1 MPELSERLGGGWPS
15 FNFPPVVSGLIDP
28 GGRDG
33 SRHNAREGSA
43 LATTGEQVAIGA
55 FVTVATET
63 GRNLGFGKVVE
74 LSGHRAT
81 VAYFDV
87 PGETKPFQIEVPI
100 TAVRVVALSEQT
112 RVFRRDENTGRW
124 QVGRIADG
132 DGPTCLVSFPN
143 QVTANVPRAELQVRW
158 RRPIANPTEFL
169 IRHVTET
176 PLFAAARSKFMQAV
190 TAQRAAC
197 RGMGALLSS
206 SLQLESYQFNVV
218 RKVLQDPIQRYLL
231 ADEVGLGK
239 TVEAGLLIR
248 QYTLDTADARVLLI
262 VPRAL
267 VAQWRQELTQRFGL
281 LVWLDDFIWVVPSD
295 DLAAVE
301 KRLSGTGML
310 VVDEAHHLSRQ
321 NAEGAH
327 PLYELLRRHAAK
339 VPRLLLLS
347 GTPVLADTSGFLRIL
362 HLLDPVVFPLD
373 DLEGFERRLRSR
385 QLVAEIAA
393 SLLPDNVLSMED
405 DLDRLTEAFGD
416 DPTLLQR
423 VDALRPIVQALP
435 DQDDEEFLAA
445 LEAVRAHLSETY
457 KLHRRILRNRR
468 KAVPWATPRRKG
480 LEIVPYASPLRAER
494 QRVLEE
500 LRVHLVN
507 SDDAARAARSLF
519 NCAVHPCGGGSIEKA
534 LRALGIYDPRACDL
548 ARQLDDLTT
557 RADGEG
563 ERQRVTYDAVRRC
576 LSTQGV
582 QVVIFC
588 DEAATAD
595 ALAQFLRTS
604 LGATFEVLRHALADV
619 ATVDEDQVE
628 PWRRFLTD
636 PERCRVLVCDAS
648 AEEGLNLHGGH
659 KVALH
664 YDLPAAPNRIEQR
677 LGRLDRY
684 GVGSEVRSLAPVC
697 ESDLAEVAW
706 VACLEEGL
714 QVFTASMASLQYL
727 VEETLRTAVQDWY
740 NEGVDGLLRWKAQ
753 LAGPTGW
760 AIRERRRI
768 DQQDSLDAMGD
779 PQSEEFEQLQEVDD
793 DWRSWR
799 DAFDGFALGTLQFRS
814 RHEPW
819 KGNLPHGESVFRLN
833 YVRENSRRT
842 LMSLPEFFGR
852 FLGTIDVDAQYSTSR
867 SPLTYPYAYR
877 RHTVMTKE
885 GQSRGLRSL
894 RYGDPLVE
902 SLRAFCQTDDRGRV
916 FAMWRHWPEYEARD
930 ASGCDLWFRFDF
942 IVEASVLDADNDAA
956 RALIRRA
963 EQHFPPQFHTV
974 WVDAT
979 REVTMAPPML
989 VAETYSKSWQG
1000 PGRDYNLN
1008 PHRWQILEMQ
1018 DNVPW
1023 LLEWRRHCE
1032 EAAERA
1038 LRFMENHEL
1047 LRQHQERGLI
1057 SLRSLHATR
1066 GAQIESRLTRLTGEA
1081 QAAER
1086 RDLEE
1091 EEGFH
1096 RRLIDAIRAPA
1107 IRTDVAGAVFAS
1119 AATPFA

>member
-1 MPELSERLGGGWPS
+1 M
-15 FNFPPVVSGLIDP
+15 
-28 GGRDG
+28 
-33 SRHNAREGSA
+33 
-43 LATTGEQVAIGA
+43 ATTGERVAIGA
-55 FVTVATET
+55 FVSVATET
-63 GRNLGFGKVVE
+63 GRNLGIGKVVE
-74 LSGHRAT
+74 MSGHRAT

-87 PGETKPFQIEVPI
+87 PGETQPFQIDAPI
-100 TAVRVVALSEQT
+100 TAIRVVALAEQT
-112 RVFRRDENTGRW
+112 RVFRRDEDTGRW

-132 DGPTCLVSFPN
+132 AGPTCLVAFPN
-143 QVTANVPRAELQVRW
+143 QVTANLPRAELQVRW

-206 SLQLESYQFNVV
+206 ALQLEVYQFNVV

-248 QYTLDTADARVLLI
+248 QYTLDSADARILLI
-262 VPRAL
+262 VPPAL

-281 LVWLDDFIWVVPSD
+281 LDWLDDYIWVVPSN

-301 KRLSGTGML
+301 EHLSGAGML
-310 VVDEAHHLSRQ
+310 VVDEAHHLARQ
-321 NAEGAH
+321 TDGGAH
-327 PLYELLRRHAAK
+327 SLYELLRRHAAR

-362 HLLDPVVFPLD
+362 HLLDPVVFPLN
-373 DLEGFERRLRSR
+373 DLEGFERRLQSR

-405 DLDRLTEAFGD
+405 DLDRLSEAFGD
-416 DPTLLQR
+416 DPTLMKR
-423 VDALRPIVQALP
+423 VEALRPIVQALP

-445 LEAVRAHLSETY
+445 LGDLRAHLSETY
-457 KLHRRILRNRR
+457 KLHRRVLRNRR
-468 KAVPWATPRRKG
+468 KAVPWATPQRKG
-480 LEIVPYASPLRAER
+480 LETLPYTSTWRAER
-494 QRVLEE
+494 QRVLDE

-507 SDDAARAARSLF
+507 ADGAATTARSLF
-519 NCAVHPCGGGSIEKA
+519 TCAVHPCGSGSIEKA
-534 LRALGIYDPRACDL
+534 LLAFGIYDARARDL
-548 ARQLDDLTT
+548 AQRVDDLTA
-557 RADGEG
+557 RADEEG
-563 ERQRVTYDAVRRC
+563 ERQRVTHDAVRRC

-595 ALAQFLRTS
+595 GLTRSLRTA
-604 LGATFEVLRHALADV
+604 LGETFEVLRHAVADV
-619 ATVDEDQVE
+619 SALEDDQAE

-636 PERCRVLVCDAS
+636 PERCRVLVCDAR

-684 GVGSEVRSLAPVC
+684 GVGNAVRSLAPVC
-697 ESDLAEVAW
+697 ESDLAEMAW
-706 VACLEEGL
+706 AACLAEGL
-714 QVFTASMASLQYL
+714 QVFSASMASLQYL
-727 VEETLRTAVQDWY
+727 VEETLRNAIQDWC
-740 NEGVDGLLRWKAQ
+740 NEGVDGLLRWKDQ

-760 AIRERRRI
+760 ATRERRRI

-779 PQSEEFEQLQEVDD
+779 PQSEEFDQLEEVDA
-793 DWRSWR
+793 DWRPWR
-799 DAFDGFALGTLQFRS
+799 DAFDGFALGTLRFRS
-814 RHEPW
+814 RNEPW
-819 KGNLPHGESVFRLN
+819 TGKLPEGERVFRLN
-833 YVRENSRRT
+833 YVRENNHQT
-842 LMSLPEFFGR
+842 LLSLPEFVSQ
-852 FLGTIDVDAQYSTSR
+852 FLGTIDMEARHSTAR
-867 SPLTYPYAYR
+867 SPLTYPYAFN
-877 RHTVMTKE
+877 RHTVMSKE
-885 GQSRGLRSL
+885 GQSRALRSL

-902 SLRAFCQTDDRGRV
+902 SLRSFCQTDDRGRI
-916 FAMWRHWPEYEARD
+916 FAMWRHRPDYEARD

-942 IVEASVLDADNDAA
+942 VVEASLPDADDDSA

-979 REVTMAPPML
+979 REVTMDPPAHL
-989 VAETYSKSWQG
+989 AEAYRKSEPG

-1008 PHRWQILEMQ
+1008 PRRWQILQMQ
-1018 DNVPW
+1018 DNLPW
-1023 LLEWRRHCE
+1023 LLQWRRHCE
-1032 EAAERA
+1032 AAAERA
-1038 LRFMENHEL
+1038 LQFMAGHEL
-1047 LRQHQERGLI
+1047 LRQHQVRGLA
-1057 SLRSLHATR
+1057 SLRSQHATR
-1066 GAQIESRLTRLTGEA
+1066 VAQVESRLTRLAGVA

-1086 RDLEE
+1086 RDFEE
-1091 EEGFH
+1091 EVVFLGH
-1096 RRLIDAIRAPA
+1096 LTDAIRAPA

-1119 AATPFA
+1119 AATPFVR

>member
-1 MPELSERLGGGWPS
+1 
-15 FNFPPVVSGLIDP
+15 
-28 GGRDG
+28 
-33 SRHNAREGSA
+33 
-43 LATTGEQVAIGA
+43 LATTGERVAIGA
-55 FVTVATET
+55 FVIVATEA

-74 LSGHRAT
+74 VSGHRAT

-87 PGETKPFQIEVPI
+87 PGETQPFQIDAPV
-100 TAVRVVALSEQT
+100 TAIRVVALAEQT
-112 RVFRRDENTGRW
+112 RVFRRDEDTGRW
-124 QVGRIADG
+124 QVGRITDG
-132 DGPTCLVSFPN
+132 EGAICLVAFPN
-143 QVTANVPRAELQVRW
+143 QVTANLPRADLQVRW
-158 RRPIANPTEFL
+158 RRPIVNPTEFL

-176 PLFAAARSKFMQAV
+176 PHFAAARSKFMQAV

-206 SLQLESYQFNVV
+206 SMQLEGYQFNVV
-218 RKVLQDPIQRYLL
+218 CKVLQDPIQRYLL

-248 QYTLDTADARVLLI
+248 QYILDSAEARVLLI
-262 VPRAL
+262 VPPAL
-267 VAQWRQELTQRFGL
+267 VAQWRQELTTRFGL
-281 LVWLDDFIWVVPSD
+281 LNWLDDYIWVVPSD
-295 DLAAVE
+295 DLAAVTE
-301 KRLSGTGML
+301 HLPGAGML

-321 NAEGAH
+321 TDGGAH
-327 PLYELLRRHAAK
+327 PLYELLSRHAAE

-362 HLLDPVVFPLD
+362 HLLDSVVFPLT
-373 DLEGFERRLRSR
+373 DLEGFERRLQSR

-405 DLDRLTEAFGD
+405 DLDRLSEAFGD
-416 DPTLLQR
+416 DPTLVKR
-423 VDALRPIVQALP
+423 VEALRPIVQALP
-435 DQDDEEFLAA
+435 AQDDKEFLAA
-445 LEAVRAHLSETY
+445 LGAVRAHVSETY

-468 KAVPWATPRRKG
+468 KAVPWATPQRKG
-480 LEIVPYASPLRAER
+480 LEIVPYTSTLRAER
-494 QRVLEE
+494 QRVLDE

-507 SDDAARAARSLF
+507 SDDAARVARSLF
-519 NCAVHPCGGGSIEKA
+519 DCAVHPCGGGPIEKA
-534 LRALGIYDPRACDL
+534 LLALGIYDARARNL
-548 ARQLDDLTT
+548 AQQVDDLTA
-557 RADGEG
+557 RADEEG
-563 ERQRVTYDAVRRC
+563 ERQRVTQDAVRRC

-595 ALAQFLRTS
+595 ALTRSLRTS
-604 LGATFEVLRHALADV
+604 LGEPFEVLRHAIADA
-619 ATVDEDQVE
+619 ATLQDDQVE

-636 PERCRVLVCDAS
+636 PERCQVLVCDAN

-684 GVGSEVRSLAPVC
+684 GVGSAVRSLAPVC
-697 ESDLAEVAW
+697 ESDPTEMAW

-714 QVFTASMASLQYL
+714 QVFSASMASLQYL
-727 VEETLRTAVQDWY
+727 VEETLRTAIQDWY
-740 NEGVDGLLRWKAQ
+740 NEGVNGLLRWRAQ
-753 LAGPTGW
+753 LAGPAGW
-760 AIRERRRI
+760 ATREGRRI

-779 PQSEEFEQLQEVDD
+779 PQSEEFEQLEDVDA

-799 DAFDGFALGTLQFRS
+799 DAFDGFALATLQFRR

-819 KGNLPHGESVFRLN
+819 KGTLPEGERVFRLN
-833 YVRENSRRT
+833 YVRENSHRT
-842 LMSLPEFFGR
+842 LLSLPEFFER
-852 FLGTIDVDAQYSTSR
+852 FLGTIDVDAHYSTSR
-867 SPLTYPYAYR
+867 SPLTYPYAFS
-877 RHTVMTKE
+877 RHTVMSKE
-885 GQSRGLRSL
+885 GQSRALRSL
-894 RYGDPLVE
+894 RYGDPLIE
-902 SLRAFCQTDDRGRV
+902 SLLSFCQTDDRGRV
-916 FAMWRHWPEYEARD
+916 FAMWRHRPEYEARD

-942 IVEASVLDADNDAA
+942 VVEASVPDADVAAA
-956 RALIRRA
+956 RALVRRA

-979 REVTMAPPML
+979 GEATMAPPMVL
-989 VAETYSKSWQG
+989 DEAYRKSWQG
-1000 PGRDYNLN
+1000 SGRDYNLN
-1008 PHRWQILEMQ
+1008 PSRWQILEMQ

-1032 EAAERA
+1032 DAAERA
-1038 LRFMENHEL
+1038 LQFIASHEL
-1047 LRQHQERGLI
+1047 LRQHQERGLR

-1066 GAQIESRLTRLTGEA
+1066 VAQIESRLTRLTGVA
-1081 QAAER
+1081 QSAER

-1091 EEGFH
+1091 EEVFH
-1096 RRLIDAIRAPA
+1096 GRLTDAIRAPV